1 MAKIFDA
8 DTTLQRLRNRY
19 RLVVMN
25 DDTYE
30 EVVTVRLSRL
40 SVYITLCTI
49 FVELV
54 GLTVALLVFTP
65 LRYYVPGYGSGS
77 DRREMIT
84 LKLQVDSLEQQ
95 MKYRD
100 KYLENIQNVLRG
112 TTATVSLDT
121 TQLNIPKEDKTED

>member
-8 DTTLQRLRNRY
+8 DGTLQHLRNRY

-30 EVVTVRLSRL
+30 EVVTFRLSRL

-49 FVELV
+49 FVALV
-54 GLTVALLVFTP
+54 GITVALLVFTP
-65 LRYYVPGYGSGS
+65 LRYYVPGYGSAS

-84 LKLQVDSLEQQ
+84 LKMQVDSLEQQ
-95 MKYRD
+95 MNYRD
-100 KYLENIQNVLRG
+100 KYMENIQNVLKG
-112 TTATVSLDT
+112 NTTTFTDT
-121 TQLNIPKEDKTED
+121 TRLNIPSEEKSED

>member
-8 DTTLQRLRNRY
+8 DSTLQRLRNRY

-30 EVVTVRLSRL
+30 EVVTFRLSRM
-40 SVYITLCTI
+40 SVYVMLCTV
-49 FVELV
+49 FVVLV

-77 DRREMIT
+77 DRREMVD
-84 LKLQVDSLEQQ
+84 LKMKIDSLDQQ
-95 MKYRD
+95 MKYKD
-100 KYLENIQNVLRG
+100 KYLENIQNVLKG
-112 TTATVSLDT
+112 NTTIVTDT
-121 TQLNIPKEDKTED
+121 TLLNIPKEEKSTD

>member
-40 SVYITLCTI
+40 SVYITLCTV
-49 FVELV
+49 FVVLV

-65 LRYYVPGYGSGS
+65 LRYYVPGYGNGS

-84 LKLQVDSLEQQ
+84 LKMQVDSLQQ
-95 MKYRD
+95 EMNYRD
-100 KYLENIQNVLRG
+100 KYFENIQNVLKGG
-112 TTATVSLDT
+112 TSTIKQDT
-121 TQLNIPKEDKTED
+121 TQLNVPKDDKSED

>member
-40 SVYITLCTI
+40 SVYITLCTV
-49 FVELV
+49 FVVLV

-65 LRYYVPGYGSGS
+65 LRYYVPGYGNGS
-77 DRREMIT
+77 DKREMIT
-84 LKLQVDSLEQQ
+84 LKMQVDSLQQQ
-95 MKYRD
+95 MNYRD
-100 KYLENIQNVLRG
+100 KYFENIQNVLKG
-112 TTATVSLDT
+112 GSATVKMDT
-121 TQLNIPKEDKTED
+121 TQLNIPKDDKSED

>member
-8 DTTLQRLRNRY
+8 DGTLQHLRNRY

-30 EVVTVRLSRL
+30 EVVTFRLSRL

-49 FVELV
+49 FVALV
-54 GLTVALLVFTP
+54 GITVALLVFTP
-65 LRYYVPGYGSGS
+65 LRYYVPGYGSAS

-84 LKLQVDSLEQQ
+84 LKMQVDSLEQQ
-95 MKYRD
+95 MNYRD
-100 KYLENIQNVLRG
+100 KYMENIQNVLKG
-112 TTATVSLDT
+112 NITTITDT
-121 TQLNIPKEDKTED
+121 TRLNIQKKKKSED

>member
-8 DTTLQRLRNRY
+8 DATLQRLRNRY
-19 RLVVMN
+19 RMVIMN

-30 EVVTVRLSRL
+30 EVVTLRLSRL
-40 SVYITLCTI
+40 SVYITLCTV
-49 FVELV
+49 FVLLV

-77 DRREMIT
+77 DRRELIT
-84 LKLQVDSLEQQ
+84 LKMQVDSLEQQ

-100 KYLENIQNVLRG
+100 KYFENIQNVLKG
-112 TTATVSLDT
+112 NTTSVITDT
-121 TQLNIPKEDKTED
+121 TQLPIPKDENSED

>member
-8 DTTLQRLRNRY
+8 DSTLQRLRNRY
-19 RLVVMN
+19 RLVIMN

-30 EVVTVRLSRL
+30 EVVTFRLSRL

-49 FVELV
+49 FVVLV

-65 LRYYVPGYGSGS
+65 LRYYVPGYGSAS
-77 DRREMIT
+77 DRREMIS
-84 LKLQVDSLEQQ
+84 LKMQVDSLDQQ

-100 KYLENIQNVLRG
+100 KYLENIQNVLKG
-112 TTATVSLDT
+112 NTTVTVDT
-121 TQLNIPKEDKTED
+121 TLLNIPKEEKSTD

>member
-40 SVYITLCTI
+40 SVYITLCTV
-49 FVELV
+49 FVVLV

-65 LRYYVPGYGSGS
+65 LRYYVPGYGNGS

-84 LKLQVDSLEQQ
+84 LKMQVDSLQQ
-95 MKYRD
+95 EMNYRD
-100 KYLENIQNVLRG
+100 KYFENIQNVLKGG
-112 TTATVSLDT
+112 TSTVKMDT
-121 TQLNIPKEDKTED
+121 TQLNVPKDDKSED

>member
-40 SVYITLCTI
+40 SVYITLCTV
-49 FVELV
+49 FVVLV
-54 GLTVALLVFTP
+54 GVTVALLVFTP
-65 LRYYVPGYGSGS
+65 LRYYVPGNGNGS

-84 LKLQVDSLEQQ
+84 LKMQVDSLQQQ
-95 MKYRD
+95 MNYRD
-100 KYLENIQNVLRG
+100 KYFESIQNVLKG
-112 TTATVSLDT
+112 GSATVKMDT
-121 TQLNIPKEDKTED
+121 TQLNIPKDDKSED

>member
-8 DTTLQRLRNRY
+8 DGTLQHLRNRY

-30 EVVTVRLSRL
+30 EVVTFRLSRL

-49 FVELV
+49 FVALV
-54 GLTVALLVFTP
+54 GITVALLVFTP
-65 LRYYVPGYGSGS
+65 LRYYVPGYGSAS

-84 LKLQVDSLEQQ
+84 LKMQVDSLEQQ
-95 MKYRD
+95 MNYRD
-100 KYLENIQNVLRG
+100 KYMENIQNVLKG
-112 TTATVSLDT
+112 NTTTIMDT
-121 TQLNIPKEDKTED
+121 TQLNIPSEEKSED

>member
-8 DTTLQRLRNRY
+8 DGTLQRLRNRY
-19 RLVVMN
+19 RLVIMN

-30 EVVTVRLSRL
+30 EVVTFRLSRL

-49 FVELV
+49 FVVLV

-65 LRYYVPGYGSGS
+65 LRYYVPGYGSAS
-77 DRREMIT
+77 DRREMIN
-84 LKLQVDSLEQQ
+84 LKLQVDSLDQQ

-100 KYLENIQNVLRG
+100 KYLENIQNVLKG
-112 TTATVSLDT
+112 NTTVAMDT
-121 TQLNIPKEDKTED
+121 TLLNIPKEEKSTD

>member
-49 FVELV
+49 FVVLV

-77 DRREMIT
+77 DRRELIT

-112 TTATVSLDT
+112 TTATVPLDT
-121 TQLNIPKEDKTED
+121 TQLDIPKEDKTED

>member
-40 SVYITLCTI
+40 SVYITLCTV
-49 FVELV
+49 FVVLV

-65 LRYYVPGYGSGS
+65 LRYYVPGYGNGS

-84 LKLQVDSLEQQ
+84 LKMQVDSLQQ
-95 MKYRD
+95 EMNYRD
-100 KYLENIQNVLRG
+100 KYFENIQNVLKG
-112 TTATVSLDT
+112 GPSTVKMDT
-121 TQLNIPKEDKTED
+121 TQLNVPKDDKSED

>member
-1 MAKIFDA
+1 MAKIFDT
-8 DTTLQRLRNRY
+8 DGTLQHLRNRY

-30 EVVTVRLSRL
+30 EVVTFRLSRL

-49 FVELV
+49 FVALV
-54 GLTVALLVFTP
+54 GVTVALLVFTP

-84 LKLQVDSLEQQ
+84 LKMQVDSLEQQ
-95 MKYRD
+95 MNYRD
-100 KYLENIQNVLRG
+100 KYMENIQNVLKG
-112 TTATVSLDT
+112 NTTAVMDT
-121 TQLNIPKEDKTED
+121 TQLNIPAEEKSED

>member
-40 SVYITLCTI
+40 SVYITLCTV
-49 FVELV
+49 FVVLV

-65 LRYYVPGYGSGS
+65 LRYYVPGYGNGS

-84 LKLQVDSLEQQ
+84 LKMQVDSLQQ
-95 MKYRD
+95 EMNYRD
-100 KYLENIQNVLRG
+100 KYFENIQNVLKGG
-112 TTATVSLDT
+112 TSTIKLDT
-121 TQLNIPKEDKTED
+121 TQLNVPKDDKSED

>member
-49 FVELV
+49 FVVLV

>member
-8 DTTLQRLRNRY
+8 DGTLQHLRNRY

-30 EVVTVRLSRL
+30 EVVTFRLSRL

-49 FVELV
+49 FVALV
-54 GLTVALLVFTP
+54 GITVALLVFTP
-65 LRYYVPGYGSGS
+65 LRYYVPGYGSAS

-84 LKLQVDSLEQQ
+84 LKMQVDSLEQQ
-95 MKYRD
+95 MNYRD
-100 KYLENIQNVLRG
+100 KYMENIQNVLKG
-112 TTATVSLDT
+112 NITTITDT
-121 TQLNIPKEDKTED
+121 TRLNIPPEEKSED

>member
-8 DTTLQRLRNRY
+8 DGTLQHLRNRY

-30 EVVTVRLSRL
+30 EVVTFRLSRL

-49 FVELV
+49 FVALV
-54 GLTVALLVFTP
+54 GITVALLVFTP
-65 LRYYVPGYGSGS
+65 LRYYVPGYGSAS

-84 LKLQVDSLEQQ
+84 LKMQVDSLEQQ
-95 MKYRD
+95 MNYRD
-100 KYLENIQNVLRG
+100 KYMENIQNVLKG
-112 TTATVSLDT
+112 NTATIMDT
-121 TQLNIPKEDKTED
+121 TQLNIPSEEKSED

>member
-49 FVELV
+49 FVVLV

-77 DRREMIT
+77 DRRELIT

-95 MKYRD
+95 MIYRD
-100 KYLENIQNVLRG
+100 KYLENIQNVLKG
-112 TTATVSLDT
+112 TTATVPLDT
-121 TQLNIPKEDKTED
+121 TQLNVPKDEKTED